1 MKKFEQ
7 HGTSNGFPKV
17 IEVVSCRIGDQ
28 DPNPGPKAPN
38 LPSFS
43 LLSHYLIQEM
53 DKNNLGLING
63 MYQSQGT
70 ILWLVII
77 FKFNLTLWK
86 HNTHN
91 ILGVNTPEIFLI
103 FPKL

>member
-17 IEVVSCRIGDQ
+17 IEVVSCRIGELKSRTQ
-28 DPNPGPKAPN
+28 SSKSSKLLIA
-38 LPSFS
+38 LP
-43 LLSHYLIQEM
+43 LLDTEM
-53 DKNNLGLING
+53 DKNSLGLFSG

-70 ILWLVII
+70 ILCLVII
-77 FKFNLTLWK
+77 VKFHLTLWK

-91 ILGVNTPEIFLI
+91 ILGVNTPELFLI